1 MSNPVPSRPD
11 GDAGPDSPSAPERS
25 RRPDRDDGPRGT
37 AAFLVLLRHQ
47 SLVVILIALVGA
59 LLIGAIL
66 IRYQGVNPWYAY
78 RTIFSEAL
86 LTEGGLTRTLTK
98 TTPLVL
104 TGLAVVL
111 PLRVGL
117 FNIGGQGQLLLGAI
131 AAAWA
136 GYQTAHLGILAFFVA
151 ALVGVLFGAMVGSI
165 AALLKTSRGV
175 HEVIT
180 TIMLNNIA
188 AGVVWWL
195 VLGPFTGRSASGIPM
210 TPPIGEGARIGAV
223 GGIPLGFLIAAA
235 LAVLCAW
242 MLDRTTMGFR
252 LDTVG
257 KNKHAAGYAG
267 IPINRVILLSMAFAG
282 GLAGLAGALEVQGVL
297 HRFEPA
303 IGGTLGFD
311 GITIA
316 LLARVNPLWTI
327 PAGFLIGILRTGAA
341 GLQFATGIA
350 PEVVD
355 LLLAI
360 TLLLVSIPVLGQWI
374 FRSRAQRVQ
383 LATTSWGN

>member
-1 MSNPVPSRPD
+1 MSANPAPPEQQGAAPAPPTPSPD
-11 GDAGPDSPSAPERS
+11 APRDETPAG
-25 RRPDRDDGPRGT
+25 
-37 AAFLVLLRHQ
+37 AFAFILQRQ
-47 SLVVILIALVGA
+47 SVVVILAALLGA
-59 LLIGAIL
+59 LLIGAAL

-78 RTIFSEAL
+78 QTIFKEAL
-86 LTEGGLTRTLTK
+86 FAPDALTRTLTK
-98 TTPLVL
+98 TTPLIL

-117 FNIGGQGQLLLGAI
+117 FNIGGQGQLLIGAI
-131 AAAWA
+131 FAAWA
-136 GYQTAHLGILAFFVA
+136 GYKLSGLGLLALPVA
-151 ALVGVLFGAMVGSI
+151 AVVGVIFGAAVGSI

-180 TIMLNNIA
+180 TIMLNSIA
-188 AGVVWWL
+188 SGIIWWL
-195 VLGPFTGRSASGIPM
+195 VTGPFQGKNTGGIPQ
-210 TPPIGEGARIGAV
+210 TPEVGEGARV
-223 GGIPLGFLIAAA
+223 GVLAGIPLGFPIAVV

-242 MLDRTTMGFR
+242 MLRKTTMGFR
-252 LDTVG
+252 FDTVG

-282 GLAGLAGALEVQGVL
+282 GLAGLAGALEVQGVM

-303 IGGTLGFD
+303 IAGTLGFD

-316 LLARVNPLWTI
+316 LLARSNPIWTV
-327 PAGFLIGILRTGAA
+327 PAAFLVGILRTGAA

-350 PEVVD
+350 PEIVD

-360 TLLLVSIPVLGQWI
+360 TLLLVSIPVLGKWI
-374 FRSRAQRVQ
+374 FRSRADKVQ
-383 LATTSWGN
+383 AAATSWGN